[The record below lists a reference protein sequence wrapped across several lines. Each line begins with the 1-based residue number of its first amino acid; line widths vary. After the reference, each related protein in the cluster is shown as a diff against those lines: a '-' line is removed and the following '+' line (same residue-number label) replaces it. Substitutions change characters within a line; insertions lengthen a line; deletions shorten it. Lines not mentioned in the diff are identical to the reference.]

1 MEEEKKQYEI
11 ESLIMIDYKDHVRL
25 RPHMYF
31 QDCFEKNNLNSI
43 VIGALCHAIDEY
55 LDYHCDTIFIKVKEN
70 FFEISYNAGMS
81 LELVND
87 ITKAECI
94 MTKIGACSNEKNYL
108 EVGAEFCRIGMAS
121 INAAAKKCELSTV
134 WKNQKGNFIFDHAD
148 IISRNISSIEDPGE
162 FTIIKYEMDK
172 EIFGDLSFEMND
184 LQLELNKL
192 KEKLPNL
199 KTELYKL

>member
-1 MEEEKKQYEI
+1 
-11 ESLIMIDYKDHVRL
+11 
-25 RPHMYF
+25 
-31 QDCFEKNNLNSI
+31 
-43 VIGALCHAIDEY
+43 
-55 LDYHCDTIFIKVKEN
+55 
-70 FFEISYNAGMS
+70 
-81 LELVND
+81 
-87 ITKAECI
+87 
-94 MTKIGACSNEKNYL
+94 
-108 EVGAEFCRIGMAS
+108 MAS